1 MFRAFT
7 LGAAIVVA
15 TATCAANLSMI
26 YPHHRYPA
34 LGTGMA
40 SVAFFAGFDMRT
52 TFTFR
57 FNSVMTTNAI
67 AGDPTMIKAT

>member
-15 TATCAANLSMI
+15 TATWAADLRMI
-26 YPHHRYPA
+26 YPYHRHPA
-34 LGTGMA
+34 LGIGMA
-40 SVAFFAGFDMRT
+40 GIAFFAGFDMST

-67 AGDPTMIKAT
+67 AVNPTMIKAA